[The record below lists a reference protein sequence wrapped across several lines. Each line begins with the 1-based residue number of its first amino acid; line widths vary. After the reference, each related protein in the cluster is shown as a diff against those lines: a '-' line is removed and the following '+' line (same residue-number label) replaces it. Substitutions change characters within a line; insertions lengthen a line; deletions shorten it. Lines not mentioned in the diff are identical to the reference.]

1 MSHEPDN
8 VTDLPPPGPPDP
20 LARALARLEPAAA
33 HLDRDRLMFQ
43 AGAESRR
50 AVIRLWQ
57 FTAGVLAAVGF
68 AAGARVYF
76 YEPERVEKIV
86 YIEREVPPAQGIAP
100 PPREAPTLPE
110 PDNAAIP
117 PGNGGPNR
125 RNPGNGPPSETHP
138 APPGHL
144 LMGPGEMAPWLQL
157 RNDILTGGLGMLP
170 DYGPQAPPRPPFE
183 E

>member
-1 MSHEPDN
+1 MSREPDN

-20 LARALARLEPAAA
+20 LARALARLEPATA

-76 YEPERVEKIV
+76 YEPETVEKIV
-86 YIEREVPPAQGIAP
+86 YIEREAPAGPEVAQ
-100 PPREAPTLPE
+100 PPREAPTLPKR
-110 PDNAAIP
+110 AST
-117 PGNGGPNR
+117 PN
-125 RNPGNGPPSETHP
+125 P
-138 APPGHL
+138 
-144 LMGPGEMAPWLQL
+144 
-157 RNDILTGGLGMLP
+157 
-170 DYGPQAPPRPPFE
+170 
-183 E
+183 